1 MSDLFFNAACNKFRF
16 TDPSLNGTLCTEDL
30 FGLHLQQLDRI
41 AINLNR
47 QVKEVEEESF
57 IKPVSSDSSRL
68 GQELEL
74 VKAVIAYKLELKE
87 RAEQKAKLKA
97 ERDVLLKHAAELQQ
111 KELEQEFTKSEDV
124 NKRIQE
130 LSSLINA

>member
-68 GQELEL
+68 GQELEV

>member
-68 GQELEL
+68 GQELEV

-97 ERDVLLKHAAELQQ
+97 ERDVLL
-111 KELEQEFTKSEDV
+111 EQEFTKSEDV